1 MKSRA
6 IVLPA
11 ELQKQLSSAVGFK
24 FNILPECS
32 NLENKGEPDFGVCSP
47 MYSIWSLAS
56 PPISSRAAKETWTL
70 PSQDCRQW

>member
-24 FNILPECS
+24 CNVLPECS
-32 NLENKGEPDFGVCSP
+32 NLENKGEQLYMNSDSP
-47 MYSIWSLAS
+47 SAEGY
-56 PPISSRAAKETWTL
+56 PTWL
-70 PSQDCRQW
+70 FWHQSWEEGYKVN

>member
-32 NLENKGEPDFGVCSP
+32 NLENKGELYMNSDSP
-47 MYSIWSLAS
+47 SAEGYPTRLLLAS
-56 PPISSRAAKETWTL
+56 KLGGGIQSELRI
-70 PSQDCRQW
+70 

>member
-32 NLENKGEPDFGVCSP
+32 NLENKGELYMNSDSP
-47 MYSIWSLAS
+47 SAEGYIPHGFCWHQRLKAG
-56 PPISSRAAKETWTL
+56 RRDTK
-70 PSQDCRQW
+70 

>member
-6 IVLPA
+6 IVLQA

-32 NLENKGEPDFGVCSP
+32 NLENKGEQLYMNSDSP
-47 MYSIWSLAS
+47 SAEGYPTWLLLAS
-56 PPISSRAAKETWTL
+56 KVESWEEGYKVN
-70 PSQDCRQW
+70 